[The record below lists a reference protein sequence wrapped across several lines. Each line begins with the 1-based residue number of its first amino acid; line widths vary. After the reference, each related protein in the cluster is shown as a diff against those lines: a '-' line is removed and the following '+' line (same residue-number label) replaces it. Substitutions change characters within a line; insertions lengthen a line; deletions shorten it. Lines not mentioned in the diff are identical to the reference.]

1 MTDRVRRIYRQIQA
15 VVISPQSFFVRNQ
28 TVERPV
34 DIVAESCEKD
44 LQRGIWI
51 MKKISSYIWDYKF
64 SYLGAIASLLIAVTL
79 DMMGPRLMALVVD
92 DVIVGG
98 NITELKY
105 LLLGFLGVGIGR
117 CVFQYVKE
125 YTFDKNGIR
134 ISADMRRDLFR
145 HVQGLSAD
153 FFDRTNTGEL
163 MARVKEDI
171 DRIWDAIGYVGMLL
185 IEVIYHTS
193 IILISMYL
201 LNWKLAL
208 LPTAAML
215 MCGTIALLMERKLGK
230 VYEEI
235 SEENAKLNTV
245 AEENLA
251 GVRTVKAFAREKHE
265 IGKFLSHNKRYYEL
279 NMQQSRVFVRYYPFF
294 SVVSKVLP
302 ILTILVGGGF
312 VIKGQMTLG
321 QMTAFVEYSTN
332 IVWPMEMLGWLTN
345 SFSAAVASN
354 KKVRKIYEEKP
365 TIMENAEPVRIEQV
379 AGKVCFDHVSFH
391 KADMYE
397 ILHDISFTVE
407 AGRTL
412 GIMGATGAGKTSI
425 VQLLQRM
432 YDATEGAIYLDDV
445 NIKELSLEQLRTS
458 VSYVMQDVFLFSD
471 TINDNIKLGKKERL
485 DFQTVRRASV
495 QAQASD
501 FIERMEET
509 YDTVIGERGVGLS
522 GGQKQRISIA
532 RALAKRDP
540 ILVLDDSTSALDME
554 TEQMI
559 QQTLREL
566 EGTTKII
573 IAHRI
578 SAVRHA
584 DEIIVLENGSIAER
598 GTHEELLAKRGLY
611 FETYESQ
618 YGDMDTAAA
627 LQQPI
632 NLLPETGNSKE
643 TVTEAEKQKGG
654 EIYGS
659 QLI

>member
-1 MTDRVRRIYRQIQA
+1 
-15 VVISPQSFFVRNQ
+15 
-28 TVERPV
+28 
-34 DIVAESCEKD
+34 
-44 LQRGIWI
+44 

-98 NITELKY
+98 NIAELKY

-208 LPTAAML
+208 LPTAAMV
-215 MCGTIALLMERKLGK
+215 MCGTIALLMERKLGQ

-235 SEENAKLNTV
+235 SEENARLNTV

-485 DFQTVRRASV
+485 DFKNVRRASV

-618 YGDMDTAAA
+618 YGDMDTAAI
-627 LQQPI
+627 LQQTI

-654 EIYGS
+654 ETYGS

>member
-1 MTDRVRRIYRQIQA
+1 
-15 VVISPQSFFVRNQ
+15 
-28 TVERPV
+28 
-34 DIVAESCEKD
+34 
-44 LQRGIWI
+44 

-98 NITELKY
+98 NIAELKY

-134 ISADMRRDLFR
+134 ISADMRRNLFR

-208 LPTAAML
+208 LPTAAMV
-215 MCGTIALLMERKLGK
+215 MCGTIALLMERKLGQ

-235 SEENAKLNTV
+235 SEENARLNTV

-354 KKVRKIYEEKP
+354 KKVHKIYEEKP
-365 TIMENAEPVRIEQV
+365 TITENAEPVRIEQV

-458 VSYVMQDVFLFSD
+458 VNFVMQDVFLFSD

-485 DFQTVRRASV
+485 DFKTVRRASV

-618 YGDMDTAAA
+618 YGDMDTAAI
-627 LQQPI
+627 LQQTI

-654 EIYGS
+654 ETYGS